1 MRELRNDIGWNG
13 DTPTPSKRRATFLS
27 FSSPKMSGESAAD
40 VSLRVKDEA
49 RSAGASGE
57 SSGRRRFL
65 RKAAGAL
72 LIVAGFAWVA
82 SRSSSNG
89 VQPARDLAP
98 PAVPVGVTTATKGDF
113 QVTLAALGTVK
124 PLATVSVKTQIS
136 GRLTQI
142 GFEEGQMVKED
153 DFLAEIDPRPYRHA
167 LRQAQ
172 GQLMRDRALLENA
185 RLDRERYQRLVRQ
198 NSISR
203 QQLDTQESLV
213 RQYEGVVEVDE
224 GNVAN
229 AALNLDYC
237 RITAPV
243 SGRVGLR
250 QVDLGNYVQAGGE
263 GIVVL
268 TKLHPITVIFPL
280 AEDHLPKVLKQIET
294 GRKLPVA
301 VYDRSGRKLIAE
313 GALGSLDAQVDTAT
327 GTVKLKAEFDNRDS
341 ALFPNQFVN
350 VRLLVDTLR
359 QVTVIPSEGVQYGP
373 NGAFAFVLSE
383 DERAIARPLELGPAE
398 GRTTAVLSGLEAGE
412 RLVIAGADRLRD
424 GAKVKAIA
432 E

>member
-1 MRELRNDIGWNG
+1 MEWRHADVNARTAIFV
-13 DTPTPSKRRATFLS
+13 RLS
-27 FSSPKMSGESAAD
+27 GRKVSADPAAD
-40 VSLRVKDEA
+40 SSFRAEHEA
-49 RSAGASGE
+49 PAAGAAGE
-57 SSGRRRFL
+57 SSERRRFA
-65 RKAAGAL
+65 RKAAIAL
-72 LIVAGFAWVA
+72 LFVGFAWAV
-82 SRSSSNG
+82 SRWSSG
-89 VQPARDLAP
+89 AQPAHDMAP
-98 PAVPVGVTTATKGDF
+98 PPIPVGVATATEGDF

-124 PLATVSVKTQIS
+124 SLATVSVKTQIS

-142 GFEEGQMVKED
+142 GFEEGQMVKEG

-185 RLDRERYQRLVRQ
+185 RLDRERYQRLVKQ
-198 NSISR
+198 SSISR

-213 RQYEGVVEVDE
+213 RQYEGVVEIDE

-229 AALNLDYC
+229 AVLNLDYC

-263 GIVVL
+263 GIVIL
-268 TKLHPITVIFPL
+268 TKLQPITVVFPL
-280 AEDHLPKVLKQIET
+280 AEDHLPEVLKQVEV
-294 GRKLPVA
+294 GSKLAVA

-313 GALGSLDAQVDTAT
+313 GTLASVDSQVDPAT
-327 GTVKLKAEFDNRDS
+327 GTVKLKAQLDNRDS
-341 ALFPNQFVN
+341 SLFPNQFVN

-359 QVTVIPSEGVQYGP
+359 EVTIIPSEGVQYGP

-383 DERAIARPLELGPAE
+383 EDRAIARPIELGPAE
-398 GRTTAVLSGLEAGE
+398 KGTTAVLSGLEPGE
-412 RLVIAGADRLRD
+412 RLVIAGSDRLRD
-424 GAKVKAIA
+424 GAKVKVI
-432 E
+432 EK